1 MLFLGLFF
9 HHADHADHADLHT
22 SEEAC
27 EMRQPAFSEKN
38 FHFSLFPGT
47 EKLYYKESK
56 YV

>member
-1 MLFLGLFF
+1 MLFGGFSQ
-9 HHADHADHADLHT
+9 HADHADHADLHT

-27 EMRQPAFSEKN
+27 EMRQPAFSEKF